1 MNWESDISISNIY
14 CFLCFLIVL
23 AFKFFI
29 FFIIENDRYLER
41 EAELK
46 ELIEHNINIYKEE
59 NNQKE
64 DEYNSSSYLFSIKT
78 QLPIIDIMTF
88 LLNLT
93 SYVFTSNIKFNVIFN
108 YSRIEI

>member
-1 MNWESDISISNIY
+1 ME
-14 CFLCFLIVL
+14 
-23 AFKFFI
+23 K
-29 FFIIENDRYLER
+29 E
-41 EAELK
+41 K
-46 ELIEHNINIYKEE
+46 ELREHNINIYKEE

-64 DEYNSSSYLFSIKT
+64 DELYSSSYLFSIKT